1 MIKSDERVK
10 SALSTQRRK
19 PSGKEI
25 NKKHVHKIIAAS
37 LTMARNSSDT
47 VAALTNGCV
56 GQPHRRELT
65 VQQQEL
71 VLW

>member
-47 VAALTNGCV
+47 VRL
-56 GQPHRRELT
+56 
-65 VQQQEL
+65 
-71 VLW
+71 